1 MGLLNN
7 KVPVYVVNGFLE
19 SGKTAFIQ
27 ETLSDPYFSDG
38 GTTLLLACEEGE
50 EEYDEHILES
60 YDVIRVQVEGKEEFT
75 PEFLEACRKKYKPTQ
90 VMLEYNGMWGMQMFR
105 DMQLPRGWFYAQGI
119 TLVDAGTFD
128 LYMQNMKSLFMDMVQ
143 DSDLV
148 IFNRC
153 TEGTKAASYKRN
165 IRAVNPKAQVEFEKE
180 GGELFEYEDEL
191 PFDLEAEIIEIADID
206 YGIWYIDALDHP
218 EKYDGKTV
226 RFKAMVMK
234 PKELEAGLFAPG
246 RRAMTCCADDTV
258 FMSFLCKSQNVD
270 KLKNRQWLTITAK
283 IKVETR
289 REYAGRTAPV
299 LYTKALKSAE
309 APEEEMV
316 YF

>member
-7 KVPVYVVNGFLE
+7 KVPVYMVNGFLE
-19 SGKTAFIQ
+19 SGKTSFIQ

-38 GTTLLLACEEGE
+38 GTTLLIACEVGE

-60 YDVIRVQVEGKEEFT
+60 YDVTLVTIDGKAEFT
-75 PEFLEACRKKYKPTQ
+75 PEFLEDCKKKYKPTQ
-90 VMLEYNGMWGMQMFR
+90 VMIEYNGMWGMQMFR
-105 DMQLPRGWFYAQGI
+105 ETQMPRGWFYAQGI
-119 TLVDAGTFD
+119 TLVDVTTFD
-128 LYMQNMKSLFMDMVQ
+128 LYMQNLKSLFMDMVQ

-153 TEGTKAASYKRN
+153 VEGTKAASYKRN
-165 IRAVNPKAQVEFEKE
+165 IRAVNPRAQVEFEKE

-191 PFDLEAEIIEIADID
+191 PFDVNAEIIEIQDID
-206 YGIWYIDALDHP
+206 YGIWYMDAMDHP
-218 EKYDGKTV
+218 EKYDGKTL
-226 RFKAMVMK
+226 RFKAMVMI
-234 PKELEAGLFAPG
+234 PKRLEPGFFAPG

-258 FMSFLCKSQNVD
+258 FMSFLCKTQNLD
-270 KLKNRQWLTITAK
+270 KLRNKQWLTITAK
-283 IKVETR
+283 AKMETR
-289 REYAGRTAPV
+289 KEYDGETGLV

-309 APEEEMV
+309 APAEEMV

>member
-19 SGKTAFIQ
+19 SGKTSFIQ

-38 GTTLLLACEEGE
+38 GMTLLIACEEGE

-60 YDVIRVQVEGKEEFT
+60 YDVTMVSIEGKAEFT
-75 PEFLEACRKKYKPTQ
+75 PEFLEECKKKYKPTQ
-90 VMLEYNGMWGMQMFR
+90 VMIEYNGMWGMQMFR
-105 DMQLPRGWFYAQGI
+105 EIQMPRGWFYAQGI
-119 TLVDAGTFD
+119 TLVDATTFD
-128 LYMQNMKSLFMDMVQ
+128 LYMQNLKSLFMDMVQ

-153 TEGTKAASYKRN
+153 VEGTKAAPYKRN
-165 IRAVNPKAQVEFEKE
+165 IRAVNPRAQVEFEKE

-191 PFDLEAEIIEIADID
+191 PFDLNAEIIEIADID
-206 YGIWYIDALDHP
+206 YGIWYLDAMDHP

-226 RFKAMVMK
+226 RFKAMVMI
-234 PKELEAGLFAPG
+234 PKKLEPGYFAPG
-246 RRAMTCCADDTV
+246 RKAMTCCADDIA
-258 FMSFLCKSQNVD
+258 FMSFLCKTQNLD
-270 KLKNRQWLTITAK
+270 KLRNKQWLTVTAK

-289 REYAGRTAPV
+289 KEYDGEKGPV
-299 LYTKALKSAE
+299 LYTKALKSTE
-309 APEEEMV
+309 APAEEMV